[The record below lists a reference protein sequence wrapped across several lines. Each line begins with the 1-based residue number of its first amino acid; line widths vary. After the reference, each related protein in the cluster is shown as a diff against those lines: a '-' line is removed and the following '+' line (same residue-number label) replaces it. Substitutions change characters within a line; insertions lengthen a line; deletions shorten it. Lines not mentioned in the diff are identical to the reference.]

1 MKQTATTGGS
11 EKGKPKT
18 SIETK
23 TRLSYNQAWEQNV
36 DDIQKK
42 YKDKAAYIADR
53 EGERKKDPVAF
64 EEGLSLIHI

>member
-42 YKDKAAYIADR
+42 YKDCLLYTSPSPRD
-53 EGERKKDPVAF
+53 
-64 EEGLSLIHI
+64 